1 MRVNYVWSL
10 HNPLVESTSWEWPHT
25 CVGIKY
31 VFDPFHALVA
41 SRERRHLL
49 DSSWPQCWMMPASFS
64 HGSEIA
70 TVVSCCLAW
79 RFEMP
84 LS

>member
-1 MRVNYVWSL
+1 MCGVTESPQ
-10 HNPLVESTSWEWPHT
+10 PLSGVDELEEWPHT

-31 VFDPFHALVA
+31 VFGPFHALVA